1 MSEYQ
6 RGSEAADWLGVTTTE
21 SCRPDGER
29 TLGPGVRVGGI
40 GVHTAVMGSGTYSH
54 KFKKIKGKC
63 ILVKK
68 RFLPLS
74 DLLPEAPSSPL
85 LFTCLFLNQVLAKR
99 MGSPG

>member
-6 RGSEAADWLGVTTTE
+6 GGSGATDWLGVTTTE
-21 SCRPDGER
+21 PCRPDGER

-40 GVHTAVMGSGTYSH
+40 VVHTAVMGSGTYSC

-63 ILVKK
+63 ILVK

-74 DLLPEAPSSPL
+74 DFLPEAPSSPL